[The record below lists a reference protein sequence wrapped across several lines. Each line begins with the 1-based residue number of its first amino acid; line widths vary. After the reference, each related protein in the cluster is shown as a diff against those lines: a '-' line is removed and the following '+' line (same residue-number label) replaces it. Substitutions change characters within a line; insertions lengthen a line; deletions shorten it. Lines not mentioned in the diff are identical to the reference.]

1 MKFYSVEIEQWN
13 FNQTKICASTVHV
26 NVSHFFSREHGIM
39 YLVFKVF
46 VAVIEE
52 QKKITR
58 KTVGIVR
65 QIKIR
70 VF

>member
-1 MKFYSVEIEQWN
+1 
-13 FNQTKICASTVHV
+13 
-26 NVSHFFSREHGIM
+26 M

>member
-1 MKFYSVEIEQWN
+1 MFPI
-13 FNQTKICASTVHV
+13 
-26 NVSHFFSREHGIM
+26 FFSREHGIM

-58 KTVGIVR
+58 KTVGIIR